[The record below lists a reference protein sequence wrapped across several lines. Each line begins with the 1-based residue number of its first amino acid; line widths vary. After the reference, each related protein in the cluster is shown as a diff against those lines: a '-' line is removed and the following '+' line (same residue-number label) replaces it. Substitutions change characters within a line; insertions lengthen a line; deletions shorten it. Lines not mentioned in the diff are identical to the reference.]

1 MNRENFDKIEKIFDS
16 YGVKPIIGV
25 VPDNQDKKLDGFGNI
40 SNFRDKITAL
50 HKKGRTIAQH

>member
-25 VPDNQDKKLDGFGNI
+25 VPDNQDKKLDGFGDI
-40 SNFRDKITAL
+40 HNFREKIKSLDK
-50 HKKGRTIAQH
+50 K